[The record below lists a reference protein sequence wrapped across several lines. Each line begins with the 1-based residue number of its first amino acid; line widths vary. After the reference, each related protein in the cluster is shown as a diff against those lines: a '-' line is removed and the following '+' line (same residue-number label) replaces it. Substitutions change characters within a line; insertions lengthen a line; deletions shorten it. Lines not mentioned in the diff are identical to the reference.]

1 MADRRVKKE
10 IFTLAGK
17 LSFMR
22 MVLRPSDRESGEKLF
37 SGFGLKSVIPL
48 DIFLGIDGL
57 PCKMSVDMM
66 LKCAFWA
73 QNQCSYQLAEE
84 AMREVFGY
92 TVNDD
97 TIRHVTNFIGKLVFD
112 EDCRLAEE
120 AWRILES
127 GKMKYPCNKNGVLYL
142 EFDGA
147 ALNTRIRDAD
157 GSTWRENKLGIVF
170 SSDKIYYWKDRD
182 GKQHHQV
189 REREYI
195 SYIGSV
201 SEFKK
206 HCLACALRNG
216 YGKYRQTV
224 ILSDGAPWIANMALE
239 VFPDAQH
246 ILDLFHLKEN
256 VYDFAKAK
264 FRQDASAYVPW
275 SERICEQLEGG
286 QWEDV
291 LAGLDPEERYENAVN
306 LYHYIC
312 SNKDHIDYPRYKANG
327 WFVGSGAIESGN
339 KVVLQKRMKQAG
351 MRWNP
356 KTAQHLITLC
366 SKKESGRWE
375 KDVETYIRKILSP
388 GTELRNKIL
397 YSFRNWGCCA
407 S

>member
-22 MVLRPSDRESGEKLF
+22 MVLRPSDRESREKLF
-37 SGFGLKSVIPL
+37 SVFGLKSVIPL
-48 DIFLGIDGL
+48 DICLGIDGL
-57 PCKMSVDMM
+57 PCKMSIDMM

-73 QNQCSYQLAEE
+73 QNQCSYQLAEDT
-84 AMREVFGY
+84 MREVFGH

-97 TIRHVTNFIGKLVFD
+97 TIRQVTNFIGRLVFD

-120 AWRILES
+120 AWQALES
-127 GKMKYPCNKNGVLYL
+127 GRMKYPCDKSGVLYL

-147 ALNTRIRDAD
+147 ALNTRIKDAD
-157 GSTWRENKLGIVF
+157 GSTWRENKLGVAF
-170 SSDKIYYWKDRD
+170 SSDKIYYWKGCD
-182 GKQHHQV
+182 GRQHHHV

-216 YGKYRQTV
+216 YGKYRKTV

-246 ILDLFHLKEN
+246 VLDLFHLKEN

-264 FRQDASAYVPW
+264 FKQDASAYAPW
-275 SERICEQLEGG
+275 AERVCGQLEDGR
-286 QWEDV
+286 WEEV
-291 LAGLDPEERYENAVN
+291 LAGLNPEEKYENAVN
-306 LYHYIC
+306 LYHYID
-312 SNKDHIDYPRYKANG
+312 SNKEHIDYPRYKENG

-356 KTAQHLITLC
+356 KTAQYLVTLC

-375 KDVETYIRKILSP
+375 KDVEIFIRKSLAP
-388 GTELRNKIL
+388 GTKLRNKIL
-397 YSFRNWGCCA
+397 QSFQN
-407 S
+407 